1 MDQAAGWNRDCRL
14 GCQARNECEPT
25 GRVFQAHRLVFS
37 HPGPA
42 PLHRTP
48 WILAPSGPQ
57 RGAFCRCQEQCD
69 LGPVPR
75 TPSLSFGDG
84 PGVRSSPRAPLTLAG
99 APPPS
104 RSWTLQTFKEH
115 LLTPALSAKL
125 QGGRTQRSP
134 ASLRCG
140 PALLSPTAP
149 PPSPRSPPP
158 GPENTQDFSE
168 SPPVHPQ
175 PWPLPAPGP
184 PPPPSAIP
192 MPLVSIACPRGR
204 TGKGFHGF
212 DTAHL
217 LQKGTQTVRSRCQS
231 PGP

>member
-1 MDQAAGWNRDCRL
+1 M
-14 GCQARNECEPT
+14 RNECEPT

-158 GPENTQDFSE
+158 GP
-168 SPPVHPQ
+168 
-175 PWPLPAPGP
+175 PALKTPRTSLRVLQSTLSPGP
-184 PPPPSAIP
+184 FP
-192 MPLVSIACPRGR
+192 PRGR
-204 TGKGFHGF
+204 RRR
-212 DTAHL
+212 L
-217 LQKGTQTVRSRCQS
+217 LQS
-231 PGP
+231 PCPW